1 MAYRRSHGKGR
12 AKKIEPA
19 VMTMTFA
26 TSSFDGTEEFYIDL
40 SQCASLLNRR
50 FYRQGINWAVGGIK
64 FLTSAT
70 YDGYISVQKLP
81 ETWVMSNAW
90 EKGFRAWQKM
100 NKEALAEA
108 PTTKPKFLDFKIYAD
123 KQHWTDGFSNNLLPV
138 TWSDA
143 APPAVVTATAGE
155 WVSSKVVVPNTDDG
169 ATGGIKTFE
178 IMAVGTNYNGA
189 ADDVVSLID
198 GYAAGRAL
206 PARPGDP
213 NVPDDMSDADGPT
226 PENWLSAMFNEGTQ
240 QDDEVLNDMRTENN
254 EAPYPYENDGTNTD
268 TMYPG
273 GANQL
278 SGLEIHSYDF
288 VTATTIGGTTHS
300 KGGAFPCGLMKLVC
314 SNSGSPGQILIQL
327 DLVPGPH
334 RGYLCE
340 PMTEM

>member
-19 VMTMTFA
+19 VQTLLFQGAASSSA
-26 TSSFDGTEEFYIDL
+26 TEHFYIDL
-40 SQCASLLNRR
+40 SQCASLVNRR
-50 FYRQGINWAVGGIK
+50 FYRQGINWAVSGIK
-64 FLTSAT
+64 ILTQDFAGQV
-70 YDGYISVQKLP
+70 YVMKLP

-100 NKEALAEA
+100 NKQALEEA

-123 KQHWTDGFSNNLLPV
+123 HTHFEDGFSNNLLPTTLKLDDTV
-138 TWSDA
+138 G
-143 APPAVVTATAGE
+143 TASAGE
-155 WVSSKVVVPNTDDG
+155 WVSSKIVVPNTDDG
-169 ATGGIKTFE
+169 ATGGVKQFE
-178 IMAVGTNYNGA
+178 IMAVGANYNGA
-189 ADDVVSLID
+189 AADVVSLID

-254 EAPYPYENDGTNTD
+254 EAPYPYENDGTNDD

-278 SGLEIHSYDF
+278 PALQVHDF
-288 VTATTIGGTTHS
+288 DLMTPTTVGGTTYI
-300 KGGAFPCGLMKLVC
+300 KGGQFPCGLIKIVAAADEGTVPALAF
-314 SNSGSPGQILIQL
+314 QI
-327 DLVPGPH
+327 DLVPGHH

>member
-12 AKKIEPA
+12 AKKMEPA
-19 VMTMTFA
+19 VQTMMFST
-26 TSSFDGTEEFYIDL
+26 TQVDGESSFYIDL
-40 SQCASLLNRR
+40 SQCASLVNRR
-50 FYRQGINWAVGGIK
+50 FYLQGINWAVAGIK
-64 FLTSAT
+64 ILAPGS
-70 YDGYISVQKLP
+70 YDGTVVVQKLP
-81 ETWVMSNAW
+81 ETWVMSNSW

-100 NKEALAEA
+100 NNEALEEA
-108 PTTKPKFLDFKIYAD
+108 PSTKPKFLDFKIYAD
-123 KQHWTDGFSNNLLPV
+123 RSHLSAGFGANLLPFTFGGATPV
-138 TWSDA
+138 T
-143 APPAVVTATAGE
+143 VETATAGE
-155 WVSSKVVVPNTDDG
+155 WVSSKVIVPNTDDG

-178 IMAVGTNYNGA
+178 IMAVGANYNGA
-189 ADDVVSLID
+189 ADNVVSLID
-198 GYAAGRAL
+198 GYSAGRAL

-213 NVPDDMSDADGPT
+213 NVPDDMSDADGPN

-278 SGLEIHSYDF
+278 NGMQIHSYEF
-288 VTATTIGGTTHS
+288 ITPTTVGGQS
-300 KGGAFPCGLMKLVC
+300 YVQGGQFPCGLIKFVC
-314 SNSGSPGQILIQL
+314 NNSGSAANLVFQI
-327 DLVPGPH
+327 DLVPGHH

>member
-19 VMTMTFA
+19 VQTMIFQTQA
-26 TSSFDGTEEFYIDL
+26 AGSGTEHFYIDL
-40 SQCASLLNRR
+40 SQCASLVNRR
-50 FYRQGINWAVGGIK
+50 FYRQGINWMVSGIK
-64 FLTSAT
+64 ILTQDFSGT
-70 YDGYISVQKLP
+70 LFIQKLP

-100 NKEALAEA
+100 NKQALEEA

-123 KQHWTDGFSNNLLPV
+123 NQHFEDGFSNNLLPTNIKFDGTV
-138 TWSDA
+138 Q
-143 APPAVVTATAGE
+143 TATAGE
-155 WVSSKVVVPNTDDG
+155 WVSSKIVVPNTDDG

-178 IMAVGTNYNGA
+178 IMATGANYNGA
-189 ADDVVSLID
+189 AANVVSLID
-198 GYAAGRAL
+198 GYSSGRAL

-213 NVPDDMSDADGPT
+213 NVPDDMSDADGPN

-240 QDDEVLNDMRTENN
+240 QDDEVLNDMCTENN

-278 SGLEIHSYDF
+278 AGLQVHS
-288 VTATTIGGTTHS
+288 VELMTATTIGAMS
-300 KGGAFPCGLMKLVC
+300 YVKGGQFPCGLIKIEAQADDGNVPALAF
-314 SNSGSPGQILIQL
+314 QI
-327 DLVPGPH
+327 DLVPGHH